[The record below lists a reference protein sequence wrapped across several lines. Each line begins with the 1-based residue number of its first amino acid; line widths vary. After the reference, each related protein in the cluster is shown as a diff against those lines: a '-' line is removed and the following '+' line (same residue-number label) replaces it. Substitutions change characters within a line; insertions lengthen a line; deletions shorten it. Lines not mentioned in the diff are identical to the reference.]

1 MGKKFISV
9 QCRVMVHKLFE
20 KDIKKIYYAK
30 TKNLPKAPTFYC
42 DESDKIDENTPEIFI
57 ET

>member
-9 QCRVMVHKLFE
+9 LCRKTINRLHE

-30 TKNLPKAPTFYC
+30 IKNLPAIPVF
-42 DESDKIDENTPEIFI
+42 ESEFLQKQD
-57 ET
+57 

>member
-1 MGKKFISV
+1 
-9 QCRVMVHKLFE
+9 MVHKLFE

-42 DESDKIDENTPEIFI
+42 DESDKIDEDTPEIFI